1 MTVDEIIDAA
11 RSGGFEVEER
21 VCRGQ
26 WVHRW
31 RRGDDERW
39 PCFQT
44 RREAL
49 SWVDDRLTRCAVFA

>member
-1 MTVDEIIDAA
+1 MTDAEILDAA
-11 RSGGFEVEER
+11 QADGFQLEER

-26 WVHRW
+26 WVHGW

-39 PCFQT
+39 PCFLT

-49 SWVDDRLTRCAVFA
+49 SWMADRLTRCAVFA